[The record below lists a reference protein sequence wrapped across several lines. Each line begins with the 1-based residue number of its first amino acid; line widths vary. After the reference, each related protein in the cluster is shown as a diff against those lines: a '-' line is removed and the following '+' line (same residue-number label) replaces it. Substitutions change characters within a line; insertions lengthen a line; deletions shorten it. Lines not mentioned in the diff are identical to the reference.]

1 MVRKM
6 KIEDIEDVHALEIQ
20 CFSSPWSKDSL
31 AKEVDND
38 SSMFFVYEI
47 NGEVVGYA
55 GMYLIIDEGDITNV
69 AVSADYRRK
78 GIAREILE
86 KMFEEAEKKH
96 IKAFT
101 LEVRKSNH
109 AAIDLYTSI
118 GFVTEGCRKNFYD
131 NPKEDGLIMW
141 KRD

>member
-6 KIEDIEDVHALEIQ
+6 RMEDIEAVHELEIQ
-20 CFSSPWSKDSL
+20 CFSTPWSKESL

-38 SSMFFVYEI
+38 SSMFFVYED
-47 NGEVVGYA
+47 NGEILGYA

-69 AVSADYRRK
+69 AVSVKHRRK
-78 GIAREILE
+78 GIAGEILRQLFSKASE
-86 KMFEEAEKKH
+86 KG
-96 IKAFT
+96 IKSFT
-101 LEVRKSNH
+101 LEVRKSNLG
-109 AAIDLYTSI
+109 AISLYEAM

-141 KRD
+141 RRN